1 MEQGS
6 EKATALEVP
15 VPDQIQ
21 GFYWKSLGSLRQG
34 SRFTTERFLNGLDVP
49 AILVSGRTTLIPKG
63 SEELEKPSK
72 YRPIACLNVHYKLL
86 TTMTSDIISKVV
98 TVLPQEQR
106 AMTSSSG
113 C

>member
-1 MEQGS
+1 MPETEDSPIVVEEEEWNKVLKRLRPWKSLG
-6 EKATALEVP
+6 
-15 VPDQIQ
+15 PDQIQ

-63 SEELEKPSK
+63 TEELEKPSK
-72 YRPIACLNVHYKLL
+72 YQLPVL
-86 TTMTSDIISKVV
+86 TYSTS
-98 TVLPQEQR
+98 
-106 AMTSSSG
+106 